1 MGPVK
6 RMFLLVGV
14 MSVVAAGVTIAT
26 IAILYRT
33 ALGEERLRL
42 QEAAQSQARL
52 IESIARFDETYSR
65 EYPGGARAATL
76 AQIVDAHSRYRGFGD
91 TGEFMVARRE
101 GDTIVYLMTHRHGD
115 LDRPRPVPWVS
126 NLGEPMRRALSGRSG
141 TVIALDYHGTE
152 VLAAHEP
159 VAELDLG
166 IVAKIDLAEV
176 RAPFVRAGMLAGA
189 VAIVLV
195 LAGTLLFFRVTNPL
209 IHQLNRTV
217 ADLERTLGEVK
228 TLRGIIPICSFCRK
242 VRNDQG
248 YWDMVEVYVREHSE
262 ADFSHSVCP
271 DCMQIHYGDLLAEQR
286 KGP

>member
-14 MSVVAAGVTIAT
+14 MSFVAAAVTIAT

-33 ALGEERLRL
+33 AVNEERLRL

-52 IESIARFDETYSR
+52 IEAIARFDESYSR
-65 EYPGGARAATL
+65 DYPGGARAATL
-76 AQIVDAHSRYRGFGD
+76 AQVVDAHSRYRGFGD
-91 TGEFMVARRE
+91 TGEFMLARRDGGE
-101 GDTIVYLMTHRHGD
+101 IVFLMTHRHGQ
-115 LDRPRPVPWVS
+115 LGQPRPVPWAS
-126 NLGEPMRRALSGRSG
+126 DLAEPMRRALSGRSG
-141 TVIALDYHGTE
+141 TLIGLDYHGLE

-159 VAELDLG
+159 VGVLDLG
-166 IVAKIDLAEV
+166 IVAKIDLAEI
-176 RAPFVRAGMLAGA
+176 RAPFVRAGLLAGA
-189 VAIVLV
+189 VAVVLV

-209 IHQLNRTV
+209 IDQLNRTV

-271 DCMQIHYGDLLAEQR
+271 DCMRIHYGDHLATQR
-286 KGP
+286 RSP